1 MKVLSSKKY
10 GVKLKATIQ
19 ATGKLGFPKQT
30 SDVLGFKTKQFV
42 KFAQS
47 EDGKDDL
54 FLCVMDAP
62 DEDVF
67 KVNCSSGY
75 YNVGTK
81 VLFDILGYD
90 YTNCTIIFDLNR
102 AAQFDEELH
111 GEVYKMC
118 MRKLS
123 KNDKNIEDMEDS

>member
-1 MKVLSSKKY
+1 MRVLSSKKY
-10 GVKLKATIQ
+10 GIKLKATIQ

-30 SDVLGFKTKQFV
+30 SEALGFRAKQFV

-54 FLCVMDAP
+54 FLCVMALP

-90 YTNCTIIFDLNR
+90 YTNFTIIFDLNR
-102 AAQFDEELH
+102 AAHLDEELQ

-118 MRKLS
+118 MRKRS
-123 KNDKNIEDMEDS
+123 KNDKNIDDMEDS